1 MSMNK
6 DSTFENIFKDH
17 IKIETS
23 QKSIRNP
30 PKKSWWQSMHEK

>member
-1 MSMNK
+1 LPS
-6 DSTFENIFKDH
+6 SGLS
-17 IKIETS
+17 ETA